1 MLRTCLLAF
10 SGKMDNHFTALWDG
24 GHFKFWSRETLS
36 GVLTER
42 GFTDVRFVGTGRCAV
57 CLEEYDPDCPETGG
71 RGWKMKI
78 LGLNAFHGDASAAVL
93 RDGQLVGALEEER
106 LNRIK
111 HWAGLPLL
119 AAKACLEGAQPDH
132 IAISR
137 DPKAHLT
144 DKLFRAALR
153 PHQWLKLTSRATNSV
168 RIAQVGE
175 VLAAEGIVPRE
186 CRRVHFVEHHRA
198 HLASAFFA
206 SPFQEAAVISID
218 GFGDFSSVMWG
229 IGKGN
234 HIEVR
239 SNVSFPH
246 SLGIFYTAFT
256 QFLGF
261 PKYGDEYKMM
271 GLSAYGEPRFA
282 EQVRRVVRT
291 EGDQCRLD
299 LGYFTH
305 HSKGVEMTWYG
316 GEPVLGEMF
325 SHKMVAEFGHPRA
338 PRSEIRQRDMDL
350 AASVQ
355 LVLEENYFALL
366 NFVQKQT
373 GAAALCLAGGVALN
387 CVANGMIF
395 ERTNFRNVYVQPAAH
410 DAGTSIGA
418 ALYVQHQ
425 ELKLPRCFEMR
436 HVYYGPEYTDGEIL
450 RDLEAAG
457 CKYRKLTEEDLIGST
472 VEAIAHGKI
481 VGWFQGRMEF
491 GPRALGN
498 RSILADPRRKD
509 MKEILN
515 SRIKYREPF
524 RPFCPS
530 ILSERVGEY
539 FETDYPSPFMVMAY
553 KIKSKQRERIPA
565 VTHGDGTGRLQTV
578 ERDLNPRYWK
588 LIHKFEEVTGVP
600 VLLNTSFNENEPIVQ
615 TPAQAIDC
623 FLRTRMDVLSIGGFV
638 LHKEENARL
647 SENRAAF
654 AELQTG

>member
-1 MLRTCLLAF
+1 MPLPVQPQ
-10 SGKMDNHFTALWDG
+10 KAL
-24 GHFKFWSRETLS
+24 ET
-36 GVLTER
+36 E
-42 GFTDVRFVGTGRCAV
+42 
-57 CLEEYDPDCPETGG
+57 
-71 RGWKMKI
+71 MKI
-78 LGLNAFHGDASAAVL
+78 LGLNAFHGDASAALL
-93 RDGQLVGALEEER
+93 RDGQLEVALEEER

-111 HWAGLPLL
+111 HWAGLPVG
-119 AAKACLEGAQPDH
+119 AAKACLEGAQPDY

-137 DPKAHLT
+137 DPKAHLK
-144 DKLFRAALR
+144 DKLMRAALR
-153 PHQWLKLTSRATNSV
+153 PHRWLNLSSRAMNSV
-168 RIAQVGE
+168 RIAQVGDL
-175 VLAAEGIVPRE
+175 LAAEGIASQE
-186 CRRVHFVEHHRA
+186 RRPVHFVEHHRA

-206 SPFQEAAVISID
+206 SPFEEAAVVSID

-229 IGKGN
+229 VGKAN
-234 HIEVR
+234 QIAVR
-239 SNVSFPH
+239 GSVSFPH

-261 PKYGDEYKMM
+261 AKYGDEYKMM

-291 EGDQCRLD
+291 EGDQCRLNLD
-299 LGYFTH
+299 YFTH

-316 GEPVLGEMF
+316 GEPVLGAVF
-325 SHKMVAEFGHPRA
+325 SPRMVEEFGDPRT
-338 PRSEIRQRDMDL
+338 PRSEIHQRDMDL

-355 LVLEENYFALL
+355 LVLEENYFTLL

-373 GAAALCLAGGVALN
+373 GKAVVCLAGGVALN

-395 ERTNFRNVYVQPAAH
+395 ERTNFRDVYVQPAAH

-425 ELKLPRCFEMR
+425 ELKAPRCFEMR
-436 HVYYGPEYTDGEIL
+436 HVYYGPEYTDSEIL
-450 RDLEAAG
+450 RDMGAVG
-457 CKYRKLTEEDLIGST
+457 CKYHKVPEEDLIGDT
-472 VEAIAHGKI
+472 VEAIARGKI

-509 MKEILN
+509 MKEMLN

-530 ILSERVGEY
+530 ILAERLGEY

-553 KIKSKQRERIPA
+553 KIKPKQRDRIPA

-578 ERDLNPRYWK
+578 EREVNPLYWR
-588 LIHKFEEVTGVP
+588 LLHKFEEVTGVP

-638 LHKEENARL
+638 LHKEENVNL

-654 AELQTG
+654 AEVQRG

>member
-1 MLRTCLLAF
+1 M
-10 SGKMDNHFTALWDG
+10 N
-24 GHFKFWSRETLS
+24 
-36 GVLTER
+36 
-42 GFTDVRFVGTGRCAV
+42 
-57 CLEEYDPDCPETGG
+57 
-71 RGWKMKI
+71 I
-78 LGLNAFHGDASAAVL
+78 LGLNAFHGDASAAIL
-93 RDGQLVGALEEER
+93 RDGQLVLAFEEER

-119 AAKACLEGAQPDH
+119 AAKACLEGTQPDH

-137 DPKAHLT
+137 NPKAHLR
-144 DKLFRAALR
+144 DKLLRAALR
-153 PHQWLKLTSRATNSV
+153 PHRWLSLASRVINSV
-168 RIAQVGE
+168 GIARVGD
-175 VLAAEGIVPRE
+175 VLAKEGIVARQM
-186 CRRVHFVEHHRA
+186 RNVHFVEHHRA

-206 SPFQEAAVISID
+206 SPFEDAVVVSID

-229 IGKGN
+229 VGKDN
-234 HIEVR
+234 QIELR
-239 SNVSFPH
+239 GSVSFPH

-271 GLSAYGEPRFA
+271 GLSAYGEPRFS
-282 EQVRRVVRT
+282 ERVRRVVRT
-291 EGDQCRLD
+291 EKDQCRLNLD
-299 LGYFTH
+299 YFTH
-305 HSKGVEMTWYG
+305 HSKGVVMTWN
-316 GEPVLGEMF
+316 GEEPALGAVF
-325 SHKMVAEFGHPRA
+325 SQKMVEEFGTPRA

-366 NFVQKQT
+366 NFVQRQT
-373 GAAALCLAGGVALN
+373 GATAVCLAGGVALN

-395 ERTNFRNVYVQPAAH
+395 ERTSFRDVYVQPAAH

-425 ELKLPRCFEMR
+425 ELKLPRSFVMR
-436 HVYYGPEYTDGEIL
+436 HVYYGAEYSDIEIL
-450 RDLEAAG
+450 HALQVAG
-457 CKYRKLTEEDLIGST
+457 CKYDKLAERDLINFT
-472 VEAIAHGKI
+472 ARAISEGKI

-515 SRIKYREPF
+515 TRIKYRELF

-530 ILSERVGEY
+530 ILAEKVGDY

-553 KIKSKQRERIPA
+553 KIKPEQRERIPA

-578 ERDLNPRYWK
+578 EREVNPRFWQ
-588 LIHKFEEVTGVP
+588 LIHKFDELTGVP

-623 FLRTRMDVLSIGGFV
+623 FLRTQMDVLSIGGFT
-638 LHKEENARL
+638 LRKEENVRL

-654 AELQTG
+654 AE

>member
-1 MLRTCLLAF
+1 
-10 SGKMDNHFTALWDG
+10 
-24 GHFKFWSRETLS
+24 
-36 GVLTER
+36 
-42 GFTDVRFVGTGRCAV
+42 
-57 CLEEYDPDCPETGG
+57 
-71 RGWKMKI
+71 
-78 LGLNAFHGDASAAVL
+78 
-93 RDGQLVGALEEER
+93 
-106 LNRIK
+106 
-111 HWAGLPLL
+111 L
-119 AAKACLEGAQPDH
+119 AAKGMVARQQ
-132 IAISR
+132 R
-137 DPKAHLT
+137 
-144 DKLFRAALR
+144 
-153 PHQWLKLTSRATNSV
+153 Q
-168 RIAQVGE
+168 
-175 VLAAEGIVPRE
+175 
-186 CRRVHFVEHHRA
+186 VHFVEHHRA

-206 SPFQEAAVISID
+206 SPFEQAAVISID

-229 IGKGN
+229 VGKGN
-234 HIEVR
+234 QIEVR
-239 SNVSFPH
+239 GSVSFPH

-282 EQVRRVVRT
+282 EQVRQVVRT
-291 EGDQCRLD
+291 ENDQCRLNLD
-299 LGYFTH
+299 YFTH

-316 GEPVLGEMF
+316 GEPALGPVF
-325 SHKMVAEFGHPRA
+325 SHKMAETFGNPRV
-338 PRSEIRQRDMDL
+338 PRSEIQQRDKDL

-366 NFVQKQT
+366 NFVQKQIGVT
-373 GAAALCLAGGVALN
+373 AVCLAGGVALN

-395 ERTNFRNVYVQPAAH
+395 ERTNFCDVYVQPAAH

-425 ELKLPRCFEMR
+425 ELKAPRQFEMR
-436 HVYYGPEYTDGEIL
+436 HVYYGPEYSDSEIL
-450 RDLEAAG
+450 RDLDAAG
-457 CKYRKLTEEDLIGST
+457 CSYHKLSENDLIGRT
-472 VEAIAHGKI
+472 VDAIADGKI

-509 MKEILN
+509 MKDILN

-530 ILSERVGEY
+530 ILAERVGDY

-553 KIKSKQRERIPA
+553 KIKPGQREKIPA

-578 ERDLNPRYWK
+578 EREVNERYWN
-588 LIHKFEEVTGVP
+588 LIHKFEEKTGVP

-623 FLRTRMDVLSIGGFV
+623 FLRTQMDVLSIGTF
-638 LHKEENARL
+638 LLRKEENLAS
-647 SENRAAF
+647 SENRVAF
-654 AELQTG
+654 AESQT